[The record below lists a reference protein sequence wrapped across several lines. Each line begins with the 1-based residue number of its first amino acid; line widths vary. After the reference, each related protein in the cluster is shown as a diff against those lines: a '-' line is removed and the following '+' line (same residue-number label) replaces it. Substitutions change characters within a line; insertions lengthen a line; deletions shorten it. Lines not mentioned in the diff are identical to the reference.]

1 MAKILLLPPAL
12 INQIAAGE
20 VIERPASVVK
30 EIVENAI
37 DAGATRLALEIEA
50 AGSKL
55 IRLSDN
61 GSGIEKEDLALAFTT
76 HATSKIRTLED
87 LEQVSS
93 LGFRGEALASIASIS
108 KTTLTSCTQS
118 SDHAWKISPHLNEN
132 ITPAAHPQGTTIEI
146 RDLFYN
152 TPARKKFLRSDRT
165 ERYHITQLLAG
176 IALSR
181 APFVITL
188 HEQGRKILEYGGK
201 TLKESLKSVMG
212 DEFLAQ
218 SIEIQAEHEGMHLH
232 GWVGLPTYT
241 HQQTDKQYFFVNQR
255 LVSDKLVAHAI
266 KQAYEDMIHRQRHPI
281 FVLFLT
287 LDPALV
293 DVNAHPSKREV
304 RFRQAQLT
312 HDFMFSSLHRAL
324 RNIQPRV
331 AQLTPLS
338 SASPKLP
345 ESTTATAQP
354 HHKMIPH
361 TFARPPRLQETK
373 AYYQWAQ
380 TPPPAVTSAPQ
391 PEIEKINLPLGQ
403 ALGQIHGTFIVAEN
417 AQGLVV
423 VDMHAAH
430 ERILYEQFKSVLKT
444 QKQIPVQRLLL
455 PLPLTLTPVQQ
466 DSLAQHGAW
475 LKTLGFDWTINDK
488 EFTLL
493 TVPAR
498 LKNSDCI
505 SIIGDVLQELSEF
518 PKSTQLQRAQ
528 EQIIANMCCH
538 QAVRAHDLLSIS
550 EMNQLLRD
558 LETTPAAGQCN
569 HGRPTWIQLD
579 ATQLDAL
586 FLRGQ

>member
-188 HEQGRKILEYGGK
+188 HEQDRKILEYGGK

-324 RNIQPRV
+324 RNIQPRA

-345 ESTTATAQP
+345 ESTTATVQL
-354 HHKMIPH
+354 HHKMMPH

-380 TPPPAVTSAPQ
+380 TPPPAVTPAPQ

-488 EFTLL
+488 EFILL

>member
-324 RNIQPRV
+324 RNIQPRA

-345 ESTTATAQP
+345 ESTTATVQL
-354 HHKMIPH
+354 HHKMMPH